1 MSLASL
7 SVMKDAL
14 RSRGEAFV
22 GEAQSEAANYLE
34 TFRTLLASRLDEID
48 TKDVRKRSNKVSEAI
63 TGALIDSI
71 ETARDRVRPKSRR
84 RVPVALVALGGIAVG
99 AGIVAVI
106 LGRRQDVRDR
116 FTELTGQRQLPQLL
130 GKGGGNGRNGHSLSQ
145 EESQLR
151 NAVEQAIFSGEQP
164 AGELKV
170 DVEGRTVYLRGH
182 LDDRTYVDTAVQKAQ
197 SVEGVAAVINLVTA

>member
-14 RSRGEAFV
+14 RARGEAFV

-63 TGALIDSI
+63 TSALIDSI
-71 ETARDRVRPKSRR
+71 ETARDRVRPRPRR
-84 RVPVALVALGGIAVG
+84 RVPVALMALGGIAVG
-99 AGIVAVI
+99 AGIAAVI

-116 FTELTGQRQLPQLL
+116 FTELAGQRQLPQLL
-130 GKGGGNGRNGHSLSQ
+130 GKASGNGRNGHSLSQ

-151 NAVEQAIFSGEQP
+151 TAVEQAIFSGDQP